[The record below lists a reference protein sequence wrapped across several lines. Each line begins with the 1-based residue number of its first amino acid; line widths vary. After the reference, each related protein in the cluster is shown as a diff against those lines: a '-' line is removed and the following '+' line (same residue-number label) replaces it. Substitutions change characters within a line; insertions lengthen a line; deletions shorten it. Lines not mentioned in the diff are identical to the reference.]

1 VSLTQAVAGVTD
13 PDFPVS
19 LTLHDLDDD
28 VVRGL
33 GPRIIHLRNKLFER
47 GLDCRVKP
55 VRPRPGN
62 DGCGIYAAL
71 AGGKAST
78 E

>member
-19 LTLHDLDDD
+19 LTLHDRDDD

-33 GPRIIHLRNKLFER
+33 DPRIIHLRNKLFER

-55 VRPRPGN
+55 GN

-71 AGGKAST
+71 DGGKAST